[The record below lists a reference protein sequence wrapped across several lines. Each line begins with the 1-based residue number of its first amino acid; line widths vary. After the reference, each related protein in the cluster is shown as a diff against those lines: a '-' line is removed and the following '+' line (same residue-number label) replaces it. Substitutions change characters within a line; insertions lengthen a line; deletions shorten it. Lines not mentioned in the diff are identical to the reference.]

1 MAKEGGNQDDFLDRE
16 PAETWRYACSTTI
29 TAPTN
34 NIAIVG
40 AVGGSQFGLS
50 LLVADLDAAF
60 VQPFTPG
67 IEVVKTA
74 DPTTL
79 LGEGEVTYTYQVRNT
94 GNVPLS
100 GVAERISDDTC
111 SPVTYVSGDDD
122 ADGLLDTPTS
132 IFEDAA
138 DETWTFTCTAT
149 VSQTTTNVVTVP
161 GTPSDPDGQ
170 PLCGPFPA
178 PSLRTAGLVN
188 EPCDVTGQGTATVT
202 VVQPGTVTIVKKTT
216 TSTTTAFNFTFGD
229 QNFTLINGQSQ
240 TITDVPPGS
249 YTVSE
254 AVSSSWR
261 LASVVCDDPTD
272 DSPYFAGSA
281 GLTVSVAEGEVV
293 TCVFTNEATGS
304 GGGTLPDTGLG
315 ISWRVLV
322 AGFALIGLGLAL
334 VVAAGRRRSM
344 RL

>member
-1 MAKEGGNQDDFLDRE
+1 
-16 PAETWRYACSTTI
+16 
-29 TAPTN
+29 
-34 NIAIVG
+34 
-40 AVGGSQFGLS
+40 
-50 LLVADLDAAF
+50 
-60 VQPFTPG
+60 
-67 IEVVKTA
+67 
-74 DPTTL
+74 
-79 LGEGEVTYTYQVRNT
+79 
-94 GNVPLS
+94 LS

-138 DETWTFTCTAT
+138 DETWTFSCTAT

-229 QNFTLINGQSQ
+229 QNFTLINGQAQ

-315 ISWRVLV
+315 ISWQVLA
-322 AGFALIGLGLAL
+322 AGFALIGFGLAL
-334 VVAAGRRRSM
+334 VLAANRRRSS
-344 RL
+344 RT